1 MRKVADLKKLDKK
14 HLSPETLGQLI
25 SGRPE
30 LLRKALGRPDLQ
42 FLKAQ
47 ARERRRQLFDAIKYP
62 EFYRK
67 PPEQRPTPE
76 PNMSPYSPMPPG
88 SPMAPGTPQSPGTP
102 GVPTGGMTAAA
113 GLREYIMTKMA
124 ENEEEEEHEGAES
137 PEHEAAESLP
147 PDKLKSLV
155 EYIKRMGAGID
166 DEGFHQHAEGLGVD
180 PHEAEEEI
188 YRLLGELTGGKDDLI
203 PGGLAAGLPTP
214 VFPKDQIAAGTEVEL
229 EHTSNPAIAEE
240 IAKDHL
246 VEGADYYK
254 PRLADLERE
263 MEAAVD
269 AGKVPAVGEGT
280 EKVEENKDRKKRDVE
295 TLEKKKAFKHGF
307 FMKVAEAGLR
317 PSEFEEIFRHSFEKA
332 AESDAG
338 DVASALTGGAVISK
352 ALEMAGGGVK
362 GLWGMGKGM
371 AKLLGI
377 APLLLAPILGGIAGG
392 SLYYLRRPDELEPE
406 DIKNM
411 ERIALYRRLAR
422 RARSRTRK
430 EEPEA
435 ASVET
440 RGDDAHRNLLPM
452 PSTPTVEV

>member
-1 MRKVADLKKLDKK
+1 
-14 HLSPETLGQLI
+14 
-25 SGRPE
+25 
-30 LLRKALGRPDLQ
+30 
-42 FLKAQ
+42 
-47 ARERRRQLFDAIKYP
+47 
-62 EFYRK
+62 
-67 PPEQRPTPE
+67 
-76 PNMSPYSPMPPG
+76 
-88 SPMAPGTPQSPGTP
+88 
-102 GVPTGGMTAAA
+102 MTAAA

-307 FMKVAEAGLR
+307 FRKVAEAGLR